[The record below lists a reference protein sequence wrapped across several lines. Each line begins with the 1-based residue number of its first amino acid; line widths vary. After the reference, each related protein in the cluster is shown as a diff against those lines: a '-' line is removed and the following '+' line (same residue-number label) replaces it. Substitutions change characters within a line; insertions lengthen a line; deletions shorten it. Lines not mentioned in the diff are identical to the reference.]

1 MVDRSAFSLSCSESY
16 YHIYHILFIPILAMA
31 KKVLLIEDDKD
42 IRDTIVYALQA
53 ENFEVIASED
63 AKILKTLTELKPDLI
78 LLDNW
83 LTDWKSDANGQQL
96 SKDIKTNPATSHIP
110 VIIVSAVSNIKEIAE
125 AGLADGFLRKPFD
138 LTDLFAIVNKHIA

>member
-1 MVDRSAFSLSCSESY
+1 
-16 YHIYHILFIPILAMA
+16 MA

-83 LTDWKSDANGQQL
+83 LTDWKSDANGQQI

-125 AGLADGFLRKPFD
+125 AGMADGFLRKPFD
-138 LTDLFAIVNKHIA
+138 LTDLFAIVNKHISRS